1 MKIALVAPP
10 FLPVPPV
17 RYGGTERVIGTL
29 ATELTRRGHDVT
41 LFGPGDSTVPCR
53 VVPVVANSLWA
64 SGWRGDGEPWY
75 RRTAEMVAEHAH
87 EFDVVHS
94 HIDGFGFE
102 ATRATSTPWVTTLHG
117 RLDMGPIVDHLAQYP
132 EAGLV
137 AISANQRRQAPTAN
151 WLATIHHGLDL
162 ADVPLGEGSGDYLAF
177 VGRLAPD
184 KGVDDAIE
192 VARRAGK
199 LLVIAAKASE
209 QEETE
214 VYDRHVA
221 PAVDEGVA
229 RFVGELGGHARDRI
243 FADALATLM
252 LGDWPEP
259 FGLVAIESLASG
271 TPVIARRAGALPE
284 IVVDGVD
291 GFVVDSM
298 EEAAERVSRV
308 PALHRSQIRERTLR
322 RFAADRMV
330 AEYEAVYESLVSPL
344 LGGRDGSESGIK
356 VGSAVT

>member
-10 FLPVPPV
+10 FLPIPPV
-17 RYGGTERVIGTL
+17 GYGGTERVIGTL
-29 ATELTRRGHDVT
+29 ATELTKRGHDVT
-41 LFGPGDSTVPCR
+41 LFGAGDSSVPCR
-53 VVPVVANSLWA
+53 VIPVVPTSLWS
-64 SGWRGDGEPWY
+64 SGWRGDGDPWY
-75 RRTAEMVAEHAH
+75 RRTADLVAEHAP

-102 ATRATSTPWVTTLHG
+102 AARSSATPWLTTLHG
-117 RLDMGPIVDHLAQYP
+117 RLDMGPIVDHLAAYP

-137 AISANQRRQAPTAN
+137 AISDNQRNQAPGAN

-162 ADVPLGEGSGDYLAF
+162 AHVPLGSGNGGYLAF

-199 LLVIAAKASE
+199 KLVIAAKKSE
-209 QEETE
+209 DEEAE
-214 VYDRHVA
+214 VYETHVA

-229 RFVGELGGHARDRI
+229 GFIGELGDRARDRL
-243 FADALATLM
+243 FAEALATLM
-252 LGDWPEP
+252 MGDWPEP
-259 FGLVAIESLASG
+259 FGLVAIESLSSG

-291 GFVVDSM
+291 GFIVDGVD
-298 EEAAERVSRV
+298 EAAERVG
-308 PALHRSQIRERTLR
+308 PAALLDRQDIQARTLR
-322 RFAADRMV
+322 RFSVERMV
-330 AEYEAVYESLVSPL
+330 DDYEAVYESLAGPKA
-344 LGGRDGSESGIK
+344 GRGRRESRTE
-356 VGSAVT
+356 VESAVT